1 MADHPLPT
9 MDTYRRVQL
18 ARYLI
23 DQGISRTDRFVYD
36 EAETVR
42 DFGIPADELDG
53 IIDTGEPFRTS
64 GCVGRDGQVAC
75 NRPYGN
81 SPPGPDIRNYP
92 FSPTNEDVA
101 HIRSQMVRCEGGCD
115 AAIPSPLWGE
125 GQDEGEL
132 LSHPNP
138 LPQGRGDAR
147 KMKHRG
153 EST

>member
-42 DFGIPADELDG
+42 AFGIHADELEG

-75 NRPYGN
+75 NRPFGN

-92 FSPTNEDVA
+92 FPPTPEDVA
-101 HIRSQMVRCEGGCD
+101 RIRCQMIRCEGGCNP
-115 AAIPSPLWGE
+115 AIPSPLRGE

-132 LSHPNP
+132 LCHPHPSP
-138 LPQGRGDAR
+138 LPRGRGNI
-147 KMKHRG
+147 G
-153 EST
+153 